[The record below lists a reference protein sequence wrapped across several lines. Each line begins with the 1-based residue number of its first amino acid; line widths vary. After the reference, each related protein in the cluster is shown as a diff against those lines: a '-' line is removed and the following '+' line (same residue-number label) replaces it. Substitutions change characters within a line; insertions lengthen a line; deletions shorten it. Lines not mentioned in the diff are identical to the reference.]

1 VALLLGWRR
10 GRIACS
16 QVPRGA
22 SVGGVRTAVLSPAA
36 RRVRT
41 VGFVL
46 GLALLLAGTV
56 VGQDDHFPF
65 GPFRMYST
73 ADDPDGRVLST
84 YLQAV
89 DADGRVIPR
98 AGEAH
103 IGLRRA
109 EYEGQLSRVVARP
122 EILGELAELFS
133 LRHPERPRWI
143 EVSVVQTVY
152 ELVDGAP
159 SGERTT
165 VLATW
170 TAP

>member
-1 VALLLGWRR
+1 M
-10 GRIACS
+10 
-16 QVPRGA
+16 
-22 SVGGVRTAVLSPAA
+22 RTAELPTAS
-36 RRVRT
+36 RVVRV
-41 VGFVL
+41 VGFVVGL
-46 GLALLLAGTV
+46 GLLLAGTA

-89 DADGRVIPR
+89 DAEGVVVARV
-98 AGEAH
+98 GERD

-109 EYEGQLSRVVARP
+109 EYEGQLARVVDEPAV
-122 EILGELAELFS
+122 LGELADVFAE
-133 LRHPERPRWI
+133 RHPDRPRWV
-143 EVSVVQTVY
+143 EVSVVQTAY
-152 ELVDGAP
+152 ELVDGRP
-159 SGERTT
+159 SGERTE

>member
-1 VALLLGWRR
+1 MRTGELSAASRAVRA
-10 GRIACS
+10 
-16 QVPRGA
+16 GA
-22 SVGGVRTAVLSPAA
+22 FLV
-36 RRVRT
+36 
-41 VGFVL
+41 
-46 GLALLLAGTV
+46 GLALLLTGSA

-89 DADGRVIPR
+89 DAEGVVVARV
-98 AGEAH
+98 GERD

-109 EYEGQLSRVVARP
+109 EYEGQLSRVVDEPAV
-122 EILGELAELFS
+122 LGELADVFAR
-133 LRHPERPRWI
+133 RHPDRPRWV
-143 EVSVVQTVY
+143 EVSVVQTAY
-152 ELVDGAP
+152 ELVDGEP
-159 SGERTT
+159 TGERTE